1 MIVDALQR
9 VSRPGRSPIYAQL
22 EAETRSFSPSA
33 VQPLWIVMGLVVA
46 FGIPFVFADLAGIQ
60 RDAYYAVYGGSVAAF
75 LALWAR
81 LTGQDVRALATRHV
95 RAMVILSVVCGGLL
109 AFIVLREPATGH
121 PGGWKFAGE
130 ILWRGVV
137 YGAVDGLLLSA
148 FPILAT
154 FAAFSAKPLRRR
166 SRKAVAGIGALA
178 LSVSL
183 AFTAVYHLGYPD
195 FRGSKVKKPLSGDLI
210 WSVPTLATL
219 NPVGAPLAHIALHV
233 AAVTHSYETGTFLPP
248 HRK

>member
-1 MIVDALQR
+1 MIVDVPQR
-9 VSRPGRSPIYAQL
+9 ASRSGRSPIYSQPKG
-22 EAETRSFSPSA
+22 ETHAFSPVA
-33 VQPLWIVMGLVVA
+33 VQSLWIVMGLVVA
-46 FGIPFVFADLAGIQ
+46 FGIPFVFADLAEVQ
-60 RDAYYAVYGGSVAAF
+60 RDVYYGIYAGSVAAF
-75 LALWAR
+75 LALWVR
-81 LTGQDVRALATRHV
+81 LTRQSARAMSTRHLRALVVLT
-95 RAMVILSVVCGGLL
+95 VVCGGLL
-109 AFIVLREPATGH
+109 VLIVVRDPAAGH
-121 PGGWKFAGE
+121 PGGWTFAGE

-154 FAAFSAKPLRRR
+154 FAAFSATPLRER

-178 LSVSL
+178 LAVSL

-195 FRGSKVKKPLSGDLI
+195 FRSSKVKKPLSGDLI
-210 WSVPTLATL
+210 WSAPTLATL

-233 AAVTHSYETGTFLPP
+233 AAVTHSYNTGTFLPP